1 MPNNTDTQ
9 NELIMRQIF
18 NSYNSLN
25 TFNNII
31 NTINQQD
38 LVIHDLI
45 SNIRPAF
52 TRQRRNNINNPWQYS
67 MMDNITTNNYQNQI
81 RTLEERLAQLE
92 TYIESDT
99 RNRPVQEN
107 TQRFTHRSTRNLWN
121 TWRRMAGTTMT
132 NVEFPTLQP
141 VIIRPSLEQISRAVE
156 NIVFSE
162 ITNPLNVRCPIS
174 LTQFQPNQ
182 NVTRIR
188 QCQHIFDT
196 SNIHQWFQTN
206 VRCPVCR
213 YDIRDYNIE
222 NNSTSNNSTSNN
234 TENTENTETTENT
247 ENNNENSLHS
257 RTREDI
263 ANIIGNDIMN
273 QLNRHT
279 DSSGNLTVEYSFIT
293 PIPIN
298 ENIQEHSVNSMNIN
312 LIDNSNNLSPINER
326 E

>member
-67 MMDNITTNNYQNQI
+67 MTDNITTNNYQNQI

-92 TYIESDT
+92 THIESSDL
-99 RNRPVQEN
+99 RNRPLQQN
-107 TQRFTHRSTRNLWN
+107 NQRFTHRSNRNIWN

-162 ITNPLNVRCPIS
+162 INNPLNVRCPIS

-213 YDIRDYNIE
+213 YDIRNYNTE
-222 NNSTSNNSTSNN
+222 NN
-234 TENTENTETTENT
+234 TENTNNPENTENT
-247 ENNNENSLHS
+247 ENNNENSLRS

-298 ENIQEHSVNSMNIN
+298 GNIPEHSLNSMNVN
-312 LIDNSNNLSPINER
+312 LIDNSNNLSPTYEQ

>member
-1 MPNNTDTQ
+1 MPNNADIQ
-9 NELIMRQIF
+9 RELIMRQIY

-31 NTINQQD
+31 NAINQQD
-38 LVIHDLI
+38 LIIHDLI
-45 SNIRPAF
+45 SNIRPVNF
-52 TRQRRNNINNPWQYS
+52 YRQRRNNINNPWQYS
-67 MMDNITTNNYQNQI
+67 MMDNLTINNYQNQI

-92 TYIESDT
+92 TYIESSDL
-99 RNRPVQEN
+99 RNRPLEQN
-107 TQRFTHRSTRNLWN
+107 NQRFTHRSNRNIWN
-121 TWRRMAGTTMT
+121 TWRRMAGNTMT

-156 NIVFSE
+156 NVVFSE
-162 ITNPLNVRCPIS
+162 IDNPLNLRCPIS

-213 YDIRDYNIE
+213 YDIRDYNTE
-222 NNSTSNNSTSNN
+222 NNNTTNN
-234 TENTENTETTENT
+234 TENTENTE
-247 ENNNENSLHS
+247 NNNENLLRS

-293 PIPIN
+293 PVPIN
-298 ENIQEHSVNSMNIN
+298 RNIPENSLNSMNSN
-312 LIDNSNNLSPINER
+312 LINNSSNENSSSNNER